1 MSQDAQSSTR
11 SDPVGRVLTR
21 VTRLFVIVGGISLTA
36 AGFLTVA
43 SVMGRY
49 LINAPIPGDFELV
62 ETACA
67 LAVFSFLPYCQLQ
80 KGNVLVDFFTYK
92 LSARS
97 RGLLDS
103 LSALIYTVIA
113 VLLTWRLWV
122 GGLDL
127 LRTNEQT
134 IVLQIPRAYN
144 FIFIMP
150 CMALLVV
157 VSAYTIWDHLKSA
170 EDEPPPPGHPSPE
183 T

>member
-49 LINAPIPGDFELV
+49 FLNAPIPGDFELV

-97 RGLLDS
+97 RSLLDS

-157 VSAYTIWDHLKSA
+157 VSAYTIWHHFESTA
-170 EDEPPPPGHPSPE
+170 DEPPSPG

>member
-1 MSQDAQSSTR
+1 MSQYDETSTR
-11 SDPVGRVLTR
+11 SDPIGRVLTR
-21 VTRLFVIVGGISLTA
+21 ISRLFVIIGGISLTA

-49 LINAPIPGDFELV
+49 FFNAPIPGDFELV

-92 LSARS
+92 MSART

-103 LSALIYTVIA
+103 LSALIYTCIA

-144 FIFIMP
+144 FVFIMP
-150 CMALLVV
+150 CMALLVA
-157 VSAYTIWDHLKSA
+157 VSAYTIWHHFKIADDAPQSHA
-170 EDEPPPPGHPSPE
+170 E
-183 T
+183 

>member
-1 MSQDAQSSTR
+1 MSQTAESSTW
-11 SDPVGRVLTR
+11 SDPIGRVLTR
-21 VTRLFVIVGGISLTA
+21 ISRIFVMIGGISLTA
-36 AGFLTVA
+36 AGFLTVT
-43 SVMGRY
+43 SVLGRY
-49 LINAPIPGDFELV
+49 LFNAPIPGDFELV

-92 LSARS
+92 LSTRT
-97 RGLLDS
+97 RGFLDS

-134 IVLQIPRAYN
+134 IVLEIPRAYN
-144 FIFIMP
+144 FLFIMP

-157 VSAYTIWDHLKSA
+157 VCAYTIWHHYQSA
-170 EDEPPPPGHPSPE
+170 DDDTPSRIE
-183 T
+183 